1 MKKFNLF
8 LCFLFLTG
16 CTAARE
22 QFDSQS
28 FQKLLGKNKQDVIQL
43 LGKPDFI
50 IKENKIE
57 KLIYQ
62 THYTNF
68 EPMQSSNY
76 LNPPFNTQNF
86 TQSICQTTFI
96 IKETKVINVIGQGNC
111 L

>member
-1 MKKFNLF
+1 MNKFNLF

-16 CTAARE
+16 CTIARE

-28 FQKLLGKNKQDVIQL
+28 FQKLIGKNKQDVIQL
-43 LGKPDFI
+43 LGNPDFS

-68 EPMQSSNY
+68 NTIQNTSY
-76 LNPPFNTQNF
+76 LNPPLNAQNF
-86 TQSICQTTFI
+86 TQSSCQTTFI
-96 IKETKVINVIGQGNC
+96 IKENRVINVIGQGNC

>member
-1 MKKFNLF
+1 MNKFNLLLF
-8 LCFLFLTG
+8 FLFLTG
-16 CTAARE
+16 CAAVRE
-22 QFDSQS
+22 QFESQS
-28 FQKLLGKNKQDVIQL
+28 LQKLIGKNKQDVVQL
-43 LGKPDFI
+43 LGNPDFS

-68 EPMQSSNY
+68 KPMQSSSY

-86 TQSICQTTFI
+86 TQSSCQTTFI
-96 IKETKVINVIGQGNC
+96 IKENRVINVIGQGNC